1 MRSFLSI
8 RLTVMTF
15 WLMAVLSLGS
25 TLPARAQFLPST
37 NLNGATGLIDMPT
50 GESQPDGYFGL
61 DHGQLAAMGRNTLS
75 FQITPRLSGS
85 FRYMA
90 LGNWNRK
97 SCPPDCKGINRF
109 DTYYDRNFDV
119 RFKLLNEGKYL
130 PAVTIG
136 LQDFIGTSLNMAEY
150 IAMTKTFGN
159 RLKVT
164 AGLGFGRMA
173 TQGAIGTL
181 VGPRPKVDFGLGG
194 LPNVGQWF
202 RGQAAPFGGIEFK
215 ISDKL
220 TLKAEYSSD
229 SYLVESDRR
238 EIFTHRS
245 PLNFG
250 IEYQATKALRVGA
263 YSMYGDRI
271 GFNFSVLIDPA
282 LRPLGGVRGPGPLPV
297 RPRPPIQES
306 PEVWT
311 TTWLDQPDA
320 KQRLLDAMN
329 ATLDKNELEVE
340 QISVT
345 ADTAQVRFRNVN
357 YDAASQAVGRIA
369 RAMTHAMPASIETF
383 EIVPMVYG
391 MPTAK
396 VVVRRSDVEALEFA
410 PDAGNAV
417 RARISIAEAGR
428 PLADRLTNPE
438 LLPKFKWSLV
448 PYVQTMLFHPRV
460 PIQALYGVRLSANLE
475 LSRGFLI
482 SAAVNDK
489 WGGKVRSRNRNRVDS
504 AIPAVRS
511 DTAVYLDQGDPAL
524 TVLNAVW
531 LGKLAPQ
538 LYSRVSVGYLELM
551 FGGVA
556 AEVMWKPVNRRWA
569 IGADLNYVAQ
579 RNSDGG
585 LGFDTYDYRV
595 ATGFVS
601 GYFDL
606 GKGYEVQLDAGRYL
620 AGDVGATFTLMRTF
634 ANGWKIGAFATFTN
648 LSAKQFGEGSFDK
661 GLKFEFPLSWFT
673 GQGTRTIL
681 PFTLRPLG
689 RDGGARL
696 NLGNRLIRLVPN
708 YGTYEYDRQAGRF
721 WK

>member
-1 MRSFLSI
+1 MSSFLSM
-8 RLTVMTF
+8 RLTVMAL
-15 WLMAVLSLGS
+15 WLVAVLSIGS
-25 TLPARAQFLPST
+25 TLPARAEFLPT
-37 NLNGATGLIDMPT
+37 ANLNGATGLIDMPS

-61 DHGQLAAMGRNTLS
+61 HHGQLAAMGRNTLS

-90 LGNWNRK
+90 IGNWNRK
-97 SCPPDCKGINRF
+97 SCPPICDGINRF
-109 DTYYDRNFDV
+109 KTYYDRNFDV
-119 RFKLLNEGKYL
+119 RLKLLNEGKYL
-130 PAVTIG
+130 PAVSIG
-136 LQDFIGTSLNMAEY
+136 LQDFIGTGLNMAEY
-150 IAMTKTFGN
+150 IALTKTFGT

-173 TQGAIGTL
+173 SYGAIGTPL
-181 VGPRPKVDFGLGG
+181 GDRPTIDFGLGG
-194 LPNVGQWF
+194 LPNIGQWF
-202 RGQAAPFGGIEFK
+202 RGQTAPFAGVEFK
-215 ISDKL
+215 ISDKV

-229 SYLVESDRR
+229 GYLAEAGRR
-238 EIFTHRS
+238 EIFTHRT

-250 IEYQATKALRVGA
+250 IEYQATKAMRVGA
-263 YSMYGDRI
+263 YSMYGYRI
-271 GFNFSVLIDPA
+271 GFNFSILINPE

-297 RPRPPIQES
+297 RPRPTIQES

-329 ATLDKNELEVE
+329 AVLDKNELEVE

-357 YDAASQAVGRIA
+357 YDASSQAVGRMA
-369 RAMTHAMPASIETF
+369 RAMTHAMPASIEVF

-391 MPTAK
+391 MPAAK

-410 PDAGNAV
+410 PDSGDAV
-417 RARISIAEAGR
+417 RARISIGEAGR
-428 PLADRLTNPE
+428 PLADRLTNAE

-448 PYVQTMLFHPRV
+448 PYVQTMLFNPRV
-460 PIQALYGVRLSANLE
+460 PIQALYGLRLSANLE
-475 LSRGFLI
+475 LSRGFVL
-482 SAAVNDK
+482 SASVNEK
-489 WGGKVRSRNRNRVDS
+489 LAGKIRGSSRNRVDKDV
-504 AIPAVRS
+504 PAVRS
-511 DTAVYLDQGDPAL
+511 DAVVYLNEANPAL
-524 TVLNAVW
+524 TVLNASW
-531 LGKLAPQ
+531 YGKLAPQ
-538 LYSRVSVGYLELM
+538 VYGRVSVGYLELM
-551 FGGVA
+551 FGGISS
-556 AEVMWKPVNRRWA
+556 EVLWKPVNRRWA

-585 LGFDTYDYRV
+585 FGFDTYDYQV

-606 GKGYEVQLDAGRYL
+606 GKGYEVQVDAGRYL

-696 NLGNRLIRLVPN
+696 NLGNRLTGLVSN
-708 YGTYEYDRQAGRF
+708 YDSNHYDRQSGRF